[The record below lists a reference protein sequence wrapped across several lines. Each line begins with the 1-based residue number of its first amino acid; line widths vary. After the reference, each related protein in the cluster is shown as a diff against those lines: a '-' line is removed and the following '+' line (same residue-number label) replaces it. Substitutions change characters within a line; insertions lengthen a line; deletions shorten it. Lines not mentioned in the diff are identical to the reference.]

1 MLYRLLITG
10 LISGVVAGVVATI
23 FHFFMVQPLIL
34 EAEKYEIQSSVVAT
48 PEEPS
53 RPHTHGP
60 QPLGD
65 GILRGTFTFLAN
77 LIVGIA
83 FGILLATG
91 LTLYGRP
98 IGWIEGISWGTAG
111 FLAFSLLPAL
121 GLPPEVPGSATAEL
135 FPRQV
140 WWLST
145 AFASVM
151 GIALIVFNSQYLW
164 KAAGLTALI
173 VPHVIGAPKP
183 PPGAVGSV
191 PPELAAHFVVN
202 TLFFTAIMWLILGI
216 TSSYVMQRLDAN
228 DKFSFQIET

>member
-10 LISGVVAGVVATI
+10 LISGVVAGAVATI

-53 RPHTHGP
+53 RTHSHET
-60 QPLGD
+60 QVLGG
-65 GILRGTFTFLAN
+65 GIMRSTFTFMAN
-77 LIVGIA
+77 VIVGIA

-91 LTLYGRP
+91 LTLYGRT
-98 IGWIEGISWGTAG
+98 IGWIEGIGWGVSG

-121 GLPPEVPGSATAEL
+121 GLPPEAPGSATTEL

-145 AFASVM
+145 AFSSAI

-164 KAAGLTALI
+164 KAAGITALI
-173 VPHVIGAPKP
+173 VPHLIGAPKP
-183 PPGAVGSV
+183 NPGAVGSV

-202 TLFFTAIMWLILGI
+202 TLFFTAVMWLILGI
-216 TSSYVMQRLDAN
+216 VSSYVLQRLNAN
-228 DKFSFQIET
+228 DKFPPKRA

>member
-10 LISGVVAGVVATI
+10 LISGIIAGAVATI
-23 FHFFMVQPLIL
+23 FHFIMVHPLIL
-34 EAEKYEIQSSVVAT
+34 EAEKYEISSSVVT
-48 PEEPS
+48 KSEKPS
-53 RPHTHGP
+53 RTHTHEP
-60 QPLGD
+60 QLTGN
-65 GILRGTFTFLAN
+65 GIMRGTFTFIAN

-98 IGWIEGISWGTAG
+98 IGWIEGIGWGTAG

-135 FPRQV
+135 FSRQV

-151 GIALIVFNSQYLW
+151 GIALIVFNPQYLL
-164 KAAGLTALI
+164 KATGLTALI

-183 PPGAVGSV
+183 PTNAVGSV

-202 TLFFTAIMWLILGI
+202 TLFFTATMWIILGI

-228 DKFSFQIET
+228 NKIFLKRA

>member
-10 LISGVVAGVVATI
+10 LISGVVAGAVATI

-34 EAEKYEIQSSVVAT
+34 EAEKYEILSSVVTTSEKPART
-48 PEEPS
+48 
-53 RPHTHGP
+53 HTHEL
-60 QPLGD
+60 QLTSN
-65 GILRGTFTFLAN
+65 GIMRGTFTFIAN

-98 IGWIEGISWGTAG
+98 IGWIEGIGWGTAG

-151 GIALIVFNSQYLW
+151 GIALIVFNPQYLL
-164 KAAGLTALI
+164 KATGLTALI

-183 PPGAVGSV
+183 PTNAVGSV

-202 TLFFTAIMWLILGI
+202 TLFFTATMWVILGI
-216 TSSYVMQRLDAN
+216 TSSYVMQRLDVNNKIFLKRA
-228 DKFSFQIET
+228 

>member
-10 LISGVVAGVVATI
+10 LISGVVAGAVATI
-23 FHFFMVQPLIL
+23 LHFFMVQPLIL
-34 EAEKYEIQSSVVAT
+34 EAEKYEIQSSVVVK
-48 PEEPS
+48 PEETS
-53 RPHTHGP
+53 RTHTHEP
-60 QPLGD
+60 QLPGNR
-65 GILRGTFTFLAN
+65 IMRGTFTFIGN

-98 IGWIEGISWGTAG
+98 ISWIEGMGWGAAG

-151 GIALIVFNSQYLW
+151 GIALIVFNPQYLL
-164 KAAGLTALI
+164 KAIGLTALI

-183 PPGAVGSV
+183 PTNAVGSV

-202 TLFFTAIMWLILGI
+202 TLFFTATMWIILGI

-228 DKFSFQIET
+228 NKIFFKRA

>member
-10 LISGVVAGVVATI
+10 LISGVVAGAVATI

-34 EAEKYEIQSSVVAT
+34 EAEKYEIQFPVVAT

-53 RPHTHGP
+53 RIHTHEP
-60 QPLGD
+60 QSLDD
-65 GILRGTFTFLAN
+65 GIQRNTFTFIAN
-77 LIVGIA
+77 IIVGIA

-98 IGWIEGISWGTAG
+98 IGWIEGIGWGTAG

-121 GLPPEVPGSATAEL
+121 GLPPELPGSATAEL

-145 AFASVM
+145 AFASVI
-151 GIALIVFNSQYLW
+151 GIALVVFNSQYLW
-164 KAAGLTALI
+164 KATGLTALI

-183 PPGAVGSV
+183 PSGAVGSV

-202 TLFFTAIMWLILGI
+202 TLFFSAIMWVILGM
-216 TSSYVMQRLDAN
+216 TSFYVMQRLDAN
-228 DKFSFQIET
+228 DKIFLQTET

>member
-10 LISGVVAGVVATI
+10 LISGIVAGAVATI

-34 EAEKYEIQSSVVAT
+34 EAEKYEIPSSVVT
-48 PEEPS
+48 KSEKPS
-53 RPHTHGP
+53 RTHTHEP
-60 QPLGD
+60 QLTGN
-65 GILRGTFTFLAN
+65 GIMRGTFTFVAN

-98 IGWIEGISWGTAG
+98 IGWVEGIGWGTAG

-145 AFASVM
+145 AFASAI

-164 KAAGLTALI
+164 KAAGITALI
-173 VPHVIGAPKP
+173 VPHLIGAPKP
-183 PPGAVGSV
+183 NPGAVGSV

-202 TLFFTAIMWLILGI
+202 TLFFTAVMWLILGI
-216 TSSYVMQRLDAN
+216 VSSYVLQRLNAN
-228 DKFSFQIET
+228 DKFPPNRA

>member
-10 LISGVVAGVVATI
+10 LISGVVAGAVASI
-23 FHFFMVQPLIL
+23 FHIFMVQPLIL
-34 EAEKYEIQSSVVAT
+34 EAEKYEIPSSVVT
-48 PEEPS
+48 TSEEPS
-53 RPHTHGP
+53 RTHTHEP
-60 QPLGD
+60 QLTGN
-65 GILRGTFTFLAN
+65 GIMRGTFTFIAN

-91 LTLYGRP
+91 LTLYGRSIDWIAG
-98 IGWIEGISWGTAG
+98 IGWGVSG

-121 GLPPEVPGSATAEL
+121 GLPPEIPGSATAEL

-151 GIALIVFNSQYLW
+151 GIALIAFNSQFLW
-164 KAAGLTALI
+164 KAAGLTVLI

-216 TSSYVMQRLDAN
+216 TSSYVTQRLDAN
-228 DKFSFQIET
+228 DKFSFQTET